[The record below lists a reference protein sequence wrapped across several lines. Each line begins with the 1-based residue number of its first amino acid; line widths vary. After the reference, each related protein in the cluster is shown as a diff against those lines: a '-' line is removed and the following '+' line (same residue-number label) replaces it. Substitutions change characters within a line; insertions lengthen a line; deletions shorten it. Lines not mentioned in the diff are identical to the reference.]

1 MMNNKAI
8 AVLIVFLSIFAG
20 ATSCTPPQTVEYVE
34 PDRYLGTWYEIARYP
49 NLFQASCYGN
59 TTATYSPHPEIAGN
73 IMVENRCQEDSPEGG
88 YQEIIGRASFV
99 DDGAN
104 AKLDVSF
111 FGNIGAPYWI
121 IELDDTVGDD
131 PYAWAVVS
139 DPIRL
144 SLWILSR
151 TPAPEE
157 DVLNMIL
164 EKITRQ
170 GYSTE
175 RLLWTPQE

>member
-1 MMNNKAI
+1 
-8 AVLIVFLSIFAG
+8 
-20 ATSCTPPQTVEYVE
+20 
-34 PDRYLGTWYEIARYP
+34 LG
-49 NLFQASCYGN
+49 
-59 TTATYSPHPEIAGN
+59 
-73 IMVENRCQEDSPEGG
+73 D

-99 DDGAN
+99 DDGSN
-104 AKLDVSF
+104 AKLNVYFLDD
-111 FGNIGAPYWI
+111 IGAPYWI

-144 SLWILSR
+144 TLWILSR
-151 TPAPEE
+151 TPTPEE
-157 DVLNMIL
+157 DILSRIL
-164 EKITRQ
+164 EKVTSQ

>member
-1 MMNNKAI
+1 MHNRTI
-8 AVLIVFLSIFAG
+8 AVLVAFLSIFAG
-20 ATSCTPPQTVEYVE
+20 GTSCTPPQTVEYVE
-34 PDRYLGTWYEIARYP
+34 PGRYLGTWYEIARYP
-49 NLFQASCYGN
+49 NAFQASCSGN
-59 TTATYSPHPEIAGN
+59 TTATYSPHPDMNLDIV
-73 IMVENRCQEDSPEGG
+73 VENRCQENSPEGD

-99 DDGAN
+99 DDGSN
-104 AKLDVSF
+104 AKLNVYF

-151 TPAPEE
+151 TPGLEV

-164 EKITRQ
+164 EKITNQ

>member
-1 MMNNKAI
+1 MNSKVI
-8 AVLIVFLSIFAG
+8 AVFIVLPSLFAG
-20 ATSCTPPQTVEYVE
+20 AISCTPPQTVEYVE

-59 TTATYSPHPEIAGN
+59 TTATYTPHPEIAGD
-73 IMVENRCQEDSPEGG
+73 ILVENRCQENSPEGD

-99 DDGAN
+99 DDGSN
-104 AKLDVSF
+104 AKLDVYF

-121 IELDDTVGDD
+121 IELDDKVGDD

-144 SLWILSR
+144 TLWILSR
-151 TPAPEE
+151 TPALEE
-157 DVLNMIL
+157 NVLNMIL
-164 EKITRQ
+164 DRITRQ

-175 RLLWTPQE
+175 CLLWTPQE